1 MDTCKTGKVQCS
13 NPAVAFNVTVGF
25 RPAAVFLFNVTDVG
39 TEWWSRSLTDAYGHK
54 SDGADGAETA
64 LTSNGITPL
73 DNGFTIGLDTD
84 LNGASD
90 WIHWIAWRGEP
101 V

>member
-1 MDTCKTGKVQCS
+1 MDTCKTGT
-13 NPAVAFNVTVGF
+13 VTGTGSAITIRTGF
-25 RPAAVFLFNVTDVG
+25 RPAAVFLFNATDVG
-39 TEWWSRSLTDAYGHK
+39 TLWWSRTLTDDYGHK

-64 LTSNGITPL
+64 LTSKGITPQ
-73 DNGFTIGLDTD
+73 DNGFIIGDDAD

-90 WIHWIAWRGEP
+90 AIHWIAWRGEP